1 MQVRNSLFFAVA
13 LLLLGVVGA
22 LSYVNAQ
29 REQTERKWV
38 SHTYQVLEHIDAVA
52 NDVANAE
59 SGQRGYLL
67 TGDTFELQRYQD
79 RRKDVATRI
88 AALNQLTTDN
98 PNQQH
103 NIDSLNQAVQAKLAD
118 MEAVLKVRKELGL
131 QAAIEAAQKGT
142 RQQLTAEMRDRVNA
156 TRAEE
161 QILLQERRARA
172 ETASRNTKL
181 AIILGNLLSIGF
193 LVAASLAV
201 NRELQERKRV
211 ESALRQSEERFRLA
225 VADVTTYGIL
235 TLDAGGRV
243 ATWNA
248 GAERI
253 KGYRADE
260 IIGKHFSCFYP
271 QEDVAA
277 GKPEMEL
284 TAATA
289 HGRVEDEGW
298 RVRKDGSRF
307 WANVVITAMRGAD
320 GKLIGFSKVT
330 RDLTERKNA
339 EENIQKL
346 NHDLEQHVT
355 ELIVANR
362 ELDSFT
368 HSLAHDLRAPLRHMH
383 GFATLLSETSNERL
397 DAEGQRFLGKILKSS
412 REMGRLVDEL
422 LAFARLGRVEL
433 QQTQV
438 DLQRLVEEAR
448 QQLEPDTQ
456 GRSISW
462 KVAQLPN
469 VSADPALLRQVLIN
483 LLSNAVKYTNKKN
496 DARIE
501 IGSSNGNGEITVFVR
516 DNGAGFEMEYAQ
528 NLFRVFQRLHSAEE
542 FEGTG
547 VGLAN
552 VRRIVERHGGRVWA
566 EGQPGQGATFYFS
579 LPVKETRKWIS

>member
-29 REQTERKWV
+29 REQTEREWV

-52 NDVANAE
+52 NDVAGAE

-67 TGDTFELQRYQD
+67 IGDTFELQRYEEET
-79 RRKDVATRI
+79 KDVATRI
-88 AALNQLTTDN
+88 AALSQLTTDN
-98 PNQQH
+98 PNQQR
-103 NIDSLNQAVQAKLAD
+103 NINWLNQAVQAKLTD
-118 MEAVLKVRKELGL
+118 MQAALKVRKELGL
-131 QAAIEAAQKGT
+131 QAAIEAVQKGT
-142 RQQLTAEMRDRVNA
+142 GQQLTAQVRDRVNA

-161 QILLQERRARA
+161 QRLLQERRARTK
-172 ETASRNTKL
+172 TASRNTKL

-201 NRELQERKRV
+201 SQELRERKRA

-289 HGRVEDEGW
+289 QGRVEDEGW

-307 WANVVITAMRGAD
+307 WASVVITAMRGAD

-346 NHDLEQHVT
+346 NHDLEQHVA
-355 ELIVANR
+355 ELIVANN
-362 ELDSFT
+362 ELDAFT

-383 GFATLLSETSNERL
+383 GFATLLCETSNKRL
-397 DAEGQRFLGKILKSS
+397 DAEGRRFLGKILQSS
-412 REMGRLVDEL
+412 GEMGRLVDEL

-448 QQLEPDTQ
+448 QQLAPDTQ
-456 GRSISW
+456 GRPISW
-462 KVAQLPN
+462 QVGQLPN
-469 VSADPALLRQVLIN
+469 VSADPALLRQVLVN
-483 LLSNAVKYTNKKN
+483 LLSNAVKYTNKKD

-528 NLFRVFQRLHSAEE
+528 KLFRVFQRLHRAEE

-552 VRRIVERHGGRVWA
+552 VRRIIERHGGRVWA
-566 EGQPGQGATFYFS
+566 EGQPGHGATFYFS
-579 LPVKETRKWIS
+579 LPVKETRKWTI